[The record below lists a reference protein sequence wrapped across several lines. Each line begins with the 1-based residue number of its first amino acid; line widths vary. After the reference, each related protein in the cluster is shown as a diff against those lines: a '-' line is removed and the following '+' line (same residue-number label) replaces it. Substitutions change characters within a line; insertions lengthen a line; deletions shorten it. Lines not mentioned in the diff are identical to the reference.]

1 VAVDGQALNAPRA
14 TCGSGLLRFPQL
26 NQVISMSDA
35 VRQEPK
41 GSFEI
46 ELVAEK
52 KSWFLAETEGF
63 EYTHFSVGI
72 SDFQRSTHVR
82 THEVVYES

>member
-1 VAVDGQALNAPRA
+1 VDISRHGQTP
-14 TCGSGLLRFPQL
+14 
-26 NQVISMSDA
+26 VD
-35 VRQEPK
+35 VK
-41 GSFEI
+41 
-46 ELVAEK
+46 
-52 KSWFLAETEGF
+52 LAETEGF

>member
-1 VAVDGQALNAPRA
+1 MPDALPERRA
-14 TCGSGLLRFPQL
+14 
-26 NQVISMSDA
+26 I
-35 VRQEPK
+35 
-41 GSFEI
+41 
-46 ELVAEK
+46 
-52 KSWFLAETEGF
+52 LAETEGF